1 MTNRINDLAHGLQ
14 ELRIDSTDSEFKL
27 EALLKSFSEPL
38 IRTVEQ
44 ASALS
49 GSLVHSRT
57 ESQMKEERLRILLWL
72 SNVQYTK
79 HHQSLSKGL
88 LEGIGSWL
96 LRKPQFLEWRNS
108 SVSSVLGFTA
118 CPGLG
123 RLA

>member
-1 MTNRINDLAHGLQ
+1 
-14 ELRIDSTDSEFKL
+14 
-27 EALLKSFSEPL
+27 
-38 IRTVEQ
+38 
-44 ASALS
+44 
-49 GSLVHSRT
+49 
-57 ESQMKEERLRILLWL
+57 MKEERLRILLWL

-118 CPGLG
+118 YVGLLYVLG
-123 RLA
+123 WTLAKWHKTAGSGKTCLM